1 MPLLEAGGRRI
12 FFAHVPK
19 TGGTSVEA
27 YMATKGAV
35 SMLSPGRP
43 LPGERVTA
51 QHYHRDLYLPKLAE
65 TRVDAWFAVL
75 RDPVDRLVS
84 EYRFR
89 LRRRAGLHALDPR
102 IWFGRWPVKLD
113 GRSRHLTFG
122 EWVEAVFAACRRDP
136 CVNDNH
142 IRPQADFVCE
152 GMTLFAL
159 EDGLEP
165 VFRWIDAQTDGA
177 PSDGRFEAKRT
188 AGRRPL
194 VTEALRAR
202 IHDFYAED
210 VALHGARAAP

>member
-113 GRSRHLTFG
+113 GRSRHLTFA

-152 GMTLFAL
+152 GMTLFAF

-165 VFRWIDAQTDGA
+165 VFRWIDAQTDGVALGKPKAWKRSVA
-177 PSDGRFEAKRT
+177 PLPSVSRQLSEKI
-188 AGRRPL
+188 
-194 VTEALRAR
+194 VS
-202 IHDFYAED
+202 FYRED
-210 VALHGARAAP
+210 VMLLDRQVGE